1 MTTIT
6 ITTETGRIINLSIEA
21 ARTLESAGVTP
32 DQIDL
37 DIDQVVADT
46 LSIAGLTEACQDGAE
61 DGATITAWQDYVTEI
76 GRHADRELLARQAS

>member
-1 MTTIT
+1 MTIATPAGRTIN
-6 ITTETGRIINLSIEA
+6 INIKT
-21 ARTLESAGVTP
+21 ARTLESVGHDAE
-32 DQIDL
+32 QIDC